1 MAKKLFDE
9 YKDQGAGDQKK
20 GRILQ
25 EFVKRRRRGENP
37 HRHQDGETPA
47 MKAITKTLQ
56 EIEAQKKRRDE
67 VYEDGE
73 AENMRKEDKAGKRI
87 IKDEQAEQNGD
98 STNEGT
104 INKKQPKE

>member
-1 MAKKLFDE
+1 MSKKLVDE
-9 YKDQGAGDQKK
+9 YKDTAGEEKK
-20 GRILQ
+20 VRILR

-47 MKAITKTLQ
+47 MKAITKTPR

-73 AENMRKEDKAGKRI
+73 AENMRKEDKAGKTM
-87 IKDEQAEQNGD
+87 IKDEQVVQNGD

>member
-1 MAKKLFDE
+1 MAKKLVDE
-9 YKDQGAGDQKK
+9 YKDPGAGDEKK
-20 GRILQ
+20 VRILR
-25 EFVKRRRRGENP
+25 EFVKWHQRGENP

-47 MKAITKTLQ
+47 MKAITKTLRD
-56 EIEAQKKRRDE
+56 IEAQKKRKDK

>member
-1 MAKKLFDE
+1 MAKKLVDE

-20 GRILQ
+20 VRILQ

-47 MKAITKTLQ
+47 MKAITKTLRD
-56 EIEAQKKRRDE
+56 IEAQKKRKDK

-73 AENMRKEDKAGKRI
+73 AENMRKEDKAGKRM
-87 IKDEQAEQNGD
+87 IKEEQAEQNGD

>member
-1 MAKKLFDE
+1 MAKKLVDE
-9 YKDQGAGDQKK
+9 YKDPGAGDEKK
-20 GRILQ
+20 VRILR
-25 EFVKRRRRGENP
+25 EFVK
-37 HRHQDGETPA
+37 
-47 MKAITKTLQ
+47 
-56 EIEAQKKRRDE
+56 RDE